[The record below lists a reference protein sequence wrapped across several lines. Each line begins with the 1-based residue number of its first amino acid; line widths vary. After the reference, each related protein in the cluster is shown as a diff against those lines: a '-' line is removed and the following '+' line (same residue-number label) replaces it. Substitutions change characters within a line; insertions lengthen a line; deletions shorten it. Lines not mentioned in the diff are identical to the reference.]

1 MKKLIHFL
9 FRIKQKETHYEQLVT
24 PKKRSGLK
32 PIYKIS
38 FFVGL
43 LLMTGVT
50 KAQISFDMGAGYD
63 FKANVPVAGMNVS
76 YEKNNAVISLIS
88 HCPISRKVD
97 APLFLGG
104 SIGYDFKN
112 IVPAIGYFNYYTSD
126 GAKKISKGMIGYS
139 LRYNLLI
146 NDNGGLF
153 FEGDLIGSTAQFNT
167 GFKITF

>member
-1 MKKLIHFL
+1 MKKLIRFI
-9 FRIKQKETHYEQLVT
+9 FRIKKQEDNYERLVN
-24 PKKRSGLK
+24 PKPRSFIK

-50 KAQISFDMGAGYD
+50 KAQISFDMGAGFD
-63 FKANVPVAGMNVS
+63 FKANVPTARLGVGM
-76 YEKNNAVISLIS
+76 EKNNAVMSLEMN
-88 HCPISRKVD
+88 CPMTRKFD

-112 IVPAIGYFNYYTSD
+112 FIPAIGYYNFYESD
-126 GAKKISKGMIGYS
+126 GGKKVNKGMIGYS

-153 FEGDLIGSTAQFNT
+153 FEGDLIGSTPQFNT
-167 GFKITF
+167 GFHVTF